1 MVTLSMSAMEI
12 VQKKIQ
18 KNLTASGQFEKVTAH
33 TENKIRTMR
42 TKSLLFAAAVGLAGV
57 ASAVAQNNVY
67 SVNAVGY
74 VNLTVPSGFSM
85 IANPL
90 NSTNNTIGTLVTLP
104 RFSQLFKW
112 NGTGFDIATMSSG
125 GWDHPEYT
133 LAPGEGAF
141 VSVSSQQTLTFV
153 GEVLQGNLTNAI
165 PAGFAIRSSQVP
177 QTGSVTALGLTPAL
191 KRFDQLFKWNA
202 AAGQYDIYSL
212 ASGGVW
218 SPTDPIINVGE
229 SFFLSTSAGG
239 SWSRTFSVN
248 Q

>member
-1 MVTLSMSAMEI
+1 
-12 VQKKIQ
+12 
-18 KNLTASGQFEKVTAH
+18 
-33 TENKIRTMR
+33 MR
-42 TKSLLFAAAVGLAGV
+42 TKSLLFAAALSLAGV

-74 VNLTVPSGFSM
+74 VNLTVPAGFSM

-112 NGTGFDIATMSSG
+112 NGTSFDIATMTGS
-125 GWDHPEYT
+125 GWDHPEFT

-141 VSVSSQQTLTFV
+141 VSVGSQQTMTFV
-153 GEVLQGNLTNAI
+153 GEVLQGNLANAI
-165 PAGFAIRSSQVP
+165 PAGFSIRSSQVP
-177 QTGSVTALGLTPAL
+177 QTGDVTALGLTPAL
-191 KRFDQLFKWNA
+191 KRFDQLFKWNP
-202 AAGQYDIYSL
+202 GTSQYDIYSL
-212 ASGGVW
+212 GSGGVW
-218 SPTDPIINVGE
+218 NPSTPTVNVGE

-239 SWSRTFSVN
+239 SWTRTFSVN